1 MSRIQTR
8 ALDRQMA
15 AAETFE
21 EWSDLAREHDEAT
34 GMDRWR
40 SRDHTRLYD
49 YEAIR
54 ERLDRLRELRIQGD
68 DHGLL
73 FALNEGIHGNMGGMG
88 SPKLHGRAKSGTKK
102 LVEAYVDEIV
112 DALRYL
118 AELESDEVDEAEKI
132 DFFYRANH
140 CFGRTALMLS
150 GGGTMGFVHVGV
162 VKALFEQGMLPR
174 VISGASAGSL
184 IAGII
189 GTKTDAELSEFFDPA
204 RLAEEAHEDTDIME
218 QTAEGRVGTIGVD
231 SIRAMI
237 ERMIPD
243 ETFQEAYERT
253 GRQISISVAPSEL
266 HQTSRLLN
274 AITSPNVYVRS
285 AVQASCAVPG
295 VYPPVTL
302 HAKNVHGE
310 SQPYLPSRRWVDGSM
325 SDDLPAKRLAR
336 LYGTNHTIVSLV
348 NPVVLPFVRRVSEMN
363 QFASGL
369 ARLGLEISR
378 EFLNYQRHQ
387 LARFPRATT
396 LNAMVAGLNG
406 LVGQTYS
413 GDINIIARAP
423 FVDPRRYLG
432 ALTEDEMISLIKS
445 GERSTWP
452 HMNAIGV
459 ATRISRTLDHI
470 LERYELAGPIPRAA
484 RRRSKRGPRPATGSQ
499 AA

>member
-1 MSRIQTR
+1 
-8 ALDRQMA
+8 MA

-21 EWSDLAREHDEAT
+21 EWLDLAREHDEAT

-40 SRDHTRLYD
+40 TRDHTRLYD

-54 ERLDRLRELRIQGD
+54 ERLDRLRAPRIQGD
-68 DHGLL
+68 DLGLL
-73 FALNEGIHGNMGGMG
+73 YALNEGIHGNMGGMG
-88 SPKLHGRAKSGTKK
+88 SSKLHGRARSGTKK

-112 DALRYL
+112 DALEYL
-118 AELESDEVDEAEKI
+118 ANLESDEIDEAEKI

-150 GGGTMGFVHVGV
+150 GGGTLGFHHVGV
-162 VKALFEQGMLPR
+162 VKALHEQGMLPR

-189 GTKTDAELSEFFDPA
+189 GTKTDAELDAFFDPE
-204 RLAEEAHEDTDIME
+204 RLAEEANEDTGIMAR
-218 QTAEGRVGTIGVD
+218 TAEGPAGTIGVD
-231 SIRAMI
+231 SIRQII

-253 GRQISISVAPSEL
+253 GRQISISVAPAEL

-302 HAKNVHGE
+302 HAQNVHGE

-348 NPVVLPFVRRVSEMN
+348 NPVVLPFVRRVSEMS
-363 QFASGL
+363 QFGSGV
-369 ARLGLEISR
+369 ARLGLEVTR
-378 EFLNYQRHQ
+378 EFLNFQRHQ
-387 LARFPRATT
+387 LARFPRANA
-396 LNAMVAGLNG
+396 LNTVVAGLHG
-406 LVGQTYS
+406 LIGQTYS
-413 GDINIIARAP
+413 GDINLIATSP
-423 FVDPRRYLG
+423 FLDPRRYLG
-432 ALTEDEMISLIKS
+432 ALSEDEMIALIQS
-445 GERSTWP
+445 GERTTWP
-452 HMNAIGV
+452 HLNAIDL
-459 ATRISRTLDHI
+459 ATKISRSLDTI
-470 LERYELAGPIPRAA
+470 LERYEVAGPIPRAA
-484 RRRSKRGPRPATGSQ
+484 RRRPKRGPRRAKGSQ

>member
-1 MSRIQTR
+1 
-8 ALDRQMA
+8 MA
-15 AAETFE
+15 AAETYE
-21 EWSDLAREHDEAT
+21 EWSSLALEHDQAT

-40 SRDHTRLYD
+40 RRDHTRLYD
-49 YEAIR
+49 YESIR
-54 ERLDRLRELRIQGD
+54 ERLDRLRALRIQGD
-68 DHGLL
+68 DQGLL

-88 SPKLHGRAKSGTKK
+88 NPKLHGRAKSGTKK
-102 LVEAYVDEIV
+102 LIEAYVDEIV

-118 AELESDEVDEAEKI
+118 ADLESDEIDEKEKI

-150 GGGTMGFVHVGV
+150 GGGTLGFHHVGV
-162 VKALFEQGMLPR
+162 VKSLFEQGMLPR

-189 GTKTDAELSEFFDPA
+189 GTKTDAELADFFDPS

-218 QTAEGRVGTIGVD
+218 QTAEGRAGTIGVD

-237 ERMIPD
+237 DRMIPN

-253 GRQISISVAPSEL
+253 GKQISISVAPAEL

-285 AVQASCAVPG
+285 AVLASCAVPG

-310 SQPYLPSRRWVDGSM
+310 SQPYLPSRRWIDGSI

-348 NPVVLPFVRRVSEMN
+348 NPVVLPFVRRVGEMN
-363 QFASGL
+363 QFAAGV
-369 ARLGLEISR
+369 ARLGLEVSR

-396 LNAMVAGLNG
+396 LNTMVAGLHG

-423 FVDPRRYLG
+423 FMDPRRYLG
-432 ALTEDEMISLIKS
+432 ALSEDEMISLIKA
-445 GERSTWP
+445 GERTTWP
-452 HMNAIGV
+452 HLNAIDI
-459 ATRISRTLDHI
+459 ATKISRNLDKI

-484 RRRSKRGPRPATGSQ
+484 RRRSKRGPRSAKGSQ

>member
-1 MSRIQTR
+1 
-8 ALDRQMA
+8 MA
-15 AAETFE
+15 TAETFD
-21 EWSDLAREHDEAT
+21 EWSSLALEHDEAT
-34 GMDRWR
+34 GLDRWR
-40 SRDHTRLYD
+40 NRDHTRLYD

-54 ERLDRLRELRIQGD
+54 ERLDRLRALRIQGD
-68 DHGLL
+68 DLGLL

-88 SPKLHGRAKSGTKK
+88 NAKLHGRAKSGTKK

-118 AELESDEVDEAEKI
+118 AELESHEIDEAEKI

-150 GGGTMGFVHVGV
+150 GGGTLGFYHVGV

-189 GTKTDAELSEFFDPA
+189 GTKTDAELGDFFDPR
-204 RLAEEAHEDTDIME
+204 RLAEEAQEDTDIME
-218 QTAEGRVGTIGVD
+218 QTAEGRAGTIGVD

-253 GRQISISVAPSEL
+253 GRQISISVAPAEL

-285 AVQASCAVPG
+285 AVLASCAVPG

-310 SQPYLPSRRWVDGSM
+310 SQPYLPSRRWIDGSM

-348 NPVVLPFVRRVSEMN
+348 NPVVLPFVRRASEMN
-363 QFASGL
+363 PFASGV
-369 ARLGLEISR
+369 ARLGLEVSR

-396 LNAMVAGLNG
+396 LNTMVAGLHG

-423 FVDPRRYLG
+423 FMDPRRYLG
-432 ALTEDEMISLIKS
+432 ALTEDEMITLIRE
-445 GERSTWP
+445 GERTTWP
-452 HMNAIGV
+452 HLNAIDV
-459 ATRISRTLDHI
+459 ATKISRSLDTI

-484 RRRSKRGPRPATGSQ
+484 RRRSKRGPRRAKGSQ

>member
-1 MSRIQTR
+1 
-8 ALDRQMA
+8 MA
-15 AAETFE
+15 AAETYA
-21 EWSDLAREHDEAT
+21 EWFGFALEHDAAT

-40 SRDHTRLYD
+40 RRDHTRLYD

-54 ERLDRLRELRIQGD
+54 ERLDRLRALRIQGD
-68 DHGLL
+68 DQGLL

-88 SPKLHGRAKSGTKK
+88 SAKLHGRARSGTKK
-102 LVEAYVDEIV
+102 LIEAYVDEIV

-118 AELESDEVDEAEKI
+118 ADLDSDEIDETEKI
-132 DFFYRANH
+132 GFFYRANH
-140 CFGRTALMLS
+140 CFGRSALMLS
-150 GGGTMGFVHVGV
+150 GGGTLGFHHVGV
-162 VKALFEQGMLPR
+162 VKALFEAEMLPR

-184 IAGII
+184 IAGVI
-189 GTKTDAELSEFFDPA
+189 GTRTDAELADFFDA
-204 RLAEEAHEDTDIME
+204 SRLAQEAHEDTDIME
-218 QTAEGRVGTIGVD
+218 QTAEGRAGTIGVD

-237 ERMIPD
+237 ERMIPN

-253 GRQISISVAPSEL
+253 GRQISISVAPAEL

-285 AVQASCAVPG
+285 AVLASCAVPG

-310 SQPYLPSRRWVDGSM
+310 SQPYLPSRRWIDGSI

-363 QFASGL
+363 PFAAGV
-369 ARLGLEISR
+369 ARLGLEVSR

-396 LNAMVAGLNG
+396 LNTMVAGLHG

-413 GDINIIARAP
+413 GDINLVARAP

-432 ALTEDEMISLIKS
+432 ALTEDEMIALIKA
-445 GERSTWP
+445 GERTTWP
-452 HMNAIGV
+452 HLNAIDV
-459 ATRISRTLDHI
+459 ATKISRSLDTI

-484 RRRSKRGPRPATGSQ
+484 RRRSKRAPRAAKGSQ